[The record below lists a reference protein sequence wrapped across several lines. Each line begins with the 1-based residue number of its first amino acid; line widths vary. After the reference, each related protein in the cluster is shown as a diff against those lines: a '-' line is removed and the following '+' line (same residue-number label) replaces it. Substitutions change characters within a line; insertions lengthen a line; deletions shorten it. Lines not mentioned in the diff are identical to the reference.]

1 MSSEKSKGGMEQG
14 GYGYTKLQ
22 LTNPVDAH
30 GPVVDVQTWFE
41 PFGLR
46 LEGKIPT
53 DPEDE
58 RYD

>member
-1 MSSEKSKGGMEQG
+1 MSNADTERT

-30 GPVVDVQTWFE
+30 GPVVDVQTWYE

-46 LEGKIPT
+46 IEGKIPT

-58 RYD
+58 RYV

>member
-1 MSSEKSKGGMEQG
+1 MSEKSNGD
-14 GYGYTKLQ
+14 GYAYTKLE

-46 LEGKIPT
+46 IEGKIPT
-53 DPEDE
+53 DSEDE
-58 RYD
+58 RYV

>member
-1 MSSEKSKGGMEQG
+1 MSDSPSDGMERP
-14 GYGYTKLQ
+14 GYAYTKLQ

-46 LEGKIPT
+46 IEGKIPT
-53 DPEDE
+53 DSEDE
-58 RYD
+58 RYA